1 MKQETLQDPDSNE
14 GKNPPESTWRLDE
27 EKLLKNKIEIA
38 ITLQEIEYSAN
49 INCVKANKYYFFDFK
64 EKVLETLEKYQEGTT
79 MLKEVLKKQQE
90 ENIRIKS
97 ERLKQQEE
105 NIRWKSE
112 RLKQEEENARVSKNI
127 LKTLKRQGTT
137 MSS

>member
-1 MKQETLQDPDSNE
+1 MKKKDVEEKPIEDMKQESLQDPDGNE

-27 EKLLKNKIEIA
+27 EKMLKNKIEIA
-38 ITLQEIEYSAN
+38 ITLQEIKYSAD
-49 INCVKANKYYFFDFK
+49 INCVRMNKYEFFDFK

-79 MLKEVLKKQQE
+79 MLKQLLKKQEE

-97 ERLKQQEE
+97 ERLKQEEE

-112 RLKQEEENARVSKNI
+112 
-127 LKTLKRQGTT
+127 T
-137 MSS
+137 